1 MLPRVLP
8 LRESRLRLH
17 LKATQLNQEQ
27 PTRTHT
33 RAGSDGRMKTVT
45 TRPKALCDGAK
56 TTAGFLLHR
65 ARVQALRLLASPLHW
80 DQFNATN
87 GGRLP
92 DVPPIEVNGREL
104 SEKRGLTDRAL
115 RNHLKQLMQIG
126 AIVKKKFR
134 GTRANFHVYMNP
146 ELVWE
151 TPLEAAETTEVA
163 SAYNTISAGIS
174 PSNGKKVP
182 LTEVLETLE
191 TLEREITNGD
201 KSVVDFNPKSG
212 TRNPLLETEARNG
225 RAFLRKKN
233 AVGAGAITNSPKV
246 EPAVGAVQDPV
257 LRKKMGY
264 VLEFWETSK
273 ELVYPGRK
281 WTNEQERQAK
291 NAIWAG
297 VYKGFYSYGEFDW
310 QSFQLGLLR
319 RLQMVRNH
327 FELHPGR
334 FAPLPYA
341 QHKLGSGYFD
351 EANANGFVGTLTWL
365 KKENKRKQSLI
376 VERALRTAIA
386 EIDQHKAITRAP
398 EIKLRVHE
406 RVRSLSLSQLIKHHE
421 SALKR
426 LGNAKALDRFY
437 AKVAN
442 KVSKSIFKNISPR

>member
-1 MLPRVLP
+1 MRPTVLS
-8 LRESRLRLH
+8 LRESRLRYH

-33 RAGSDGRMKTVT
+33 RAGSDGQIKTVT

-56 TTAGFLLHR
+56 TTGGFLLHR
-65 ARVQALRLLASPLHW
+65 ARVQAIRMLANPLHW
-80 DQFNATN
+80 DQLNGTN
-87 GGRLP
+87 GNGLP

-115 RNHLKQLMQIG
+115 RNHLKQLMQVG

-151 TPLEAAETTEVA
+151 TPLEAAETTEIA
-163 SAYNTISAGIS
+163 FAYNAIPAGIS
-174 PSNGKKVP
+174 LANGKKVP

-191 TLEREITNGD
+191 TPEREITNGE
-201 KSVVDFNPKSG
+201 KLVVESATKSG
-212 TRNPLLETEARNG
+212 SRNPLLETEARNS
-225 RAFLRKKN
+225 RAFTRKKN
-233 AVGAGAITNSPKV
+233 GARGGAITTSPKV
-246 EPAVGAVQDPV
+246 ELAGDLVQDTV
-257 LRKKMGY
+257 LLEKMGY
-264 VLEFWETSK
+264 VEEFWEAAK

-291 NAIWAG
+291 NAIWAS
-297 VYKGFYSYGEFDW
+297 VYNYFYRRGEFDW

-319 RLQMVRNH
+319 RLQLVRNH

-334 FAPLPYA
+334 YAPLPYT
-341 QHKLGSGYFD
+341 QHKPGSGYFD
-351 EANANGFVGTLTWL
+351 KANANGFVGTLAWL
-365 KKENKRKQSLI
+365 NKENMRKQSL
-376 VERALRTAIA
+376 VVDRALRTAMV
-386 EIDQHKAITRAP
+386 ELDQHNAITRTP
-398 EIKLRVHE
+398 GIKLRAHE
-406 RVRSLSLSQLIKHHE
+406 RVRSYSLSQLIKHHE

-437 AKVAN
+437 AGVAN
-442 KVSKSIFKNISPR
+442 KVPKSLFKNICPR